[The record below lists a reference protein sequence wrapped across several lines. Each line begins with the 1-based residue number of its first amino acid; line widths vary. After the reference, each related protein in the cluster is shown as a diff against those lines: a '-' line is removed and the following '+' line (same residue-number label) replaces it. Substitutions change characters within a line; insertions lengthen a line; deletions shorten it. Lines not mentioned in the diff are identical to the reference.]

1 MHSGGQRVEAGHTFG
16 NQRWFLLLIAT
27 DQPPSP
33 LSASQAWLQSRF
45 GNYIRLHG
53 VWWGVTMGLKL
64 LFHLTLCNL
73 LSSHQCW
80 HHQTSE
86 LLHITKCRHWD
97 GYFSRFAEQE
107 TVSGDLITIHHML
120 SLTDTEIYSEKDLDT
135 KHSGHW
141 PHRSSHKQTG
151 VWIIPSPQQI
161 ISAEYKSQLK
171 LKCWLLWCSQEG
183 TNQSTLN
190 ITGGKSWETSIVL
203 NGVFIDI
210 FNFPPICR
218 TMLY

>member
-1 MHSGGQRVEAGHTFG
+1 MMHQCTLEDRELKLGTLLETKGGFCSWLQQTSRH
-16 NQRWFLLLIAT
+16 L
-27 DQPPSP
+27 PSLP
-33 LSASQAWLQSRF
+33 RMSQAWLQSRF

-73 LSSHQCW
+73 LRSHQCW

-86 LLHITKCRHWD
+86 LLHIIKFRHWD

-151 VWIIPSPQQI
+151 VWIIPSPQH
-161 ISAEYKSQLK
+161 
-171 LKCWLLWCSQEG
+171 W
-183 TNQSTLN
+183 
-190 ITGGKSWETSIVL
+190 
-203 NGVFIDI
+203 
-210 FNFPPICR
+210 
-218 TMLY
+218 

>member
-1 MHSGGQRVEAGHTFG
+1 MPRAG
-16 NQRWFLLLIAT
+16 RPW
-27 DQPPSP
+27 
-33 LSASQAWLQSRF
+33 SRKV
-45 GNYIRLHG
+45 HG
-53 VWWGVTMGLKL
+53 ADRPGHKNVPRACRPRYTGHGH
-64 LFHLTLCNL
+64 FNL
-73 LSSHQCW
+73 QCW
-80 HHQTSE
+80 NHQTSE
-86 LLHITKCRHWD
+86 LLHIIKFRHWD

-210 FNFPPICR
+210 FNFPPICC